1 MRESAGGLK
10 VLGMVM
16 VFFFIF
22 IMLLAVSINYA
33 QAFRVKNKII
43 DYIEQYEGYNLLA
56 PGDGTNEYGY
66 AKDKIEDYID
76 SIGYFTF
83 EDGNSTVSAAKTGNY
98 KVCRKEVTRN
108 QIEGKGRIY
117 RIVTYV
123 TLHLPGIIPNLE
135 IPITGETKFISKNG
149 IDYSDLSMNE
159 GILECE

>member
-10 VLGMVM
+10 VLGMVI

-56 PGDGTNEYGY
+56 PGDDTNEYGS
-66 AKDKIEDYID
+66 AKDKIDDYID

-83 EDGNSTVSAAKTGNY
+83 EDGSSAAKTGNY
-98 KVCRKEVTRN
+98 EVCRKEVTRN
-108 QIEGKGRIY
+108 QIKGRIY
-117 RIVTYV
+117 RIVTNV

-135 IPITGETKFISKNG
+135 IPITGETKFISKTG

>member
-1 MRESAGGLK
+1 MRESAGGLR

-56 PGDGTNEYGY
+56 PGDDSTQYGN
-66 AKDKIEDYID
+66 AKDKIDDYID

-83 EDGNSTVSAAKTGNY
+83 EDGSSAAKTGSY
-98 KVCRKEVTRN
+98 SVCRKEVTRN
-108 QIEGKGRIY
+108 QVRGRIY
-117 RIVTYV
+117 TIVTNV
-123 TLHLPGIIPNLE
+123 TLHLPGIITDLS

-149 IDYSDLSMNE
+149 VDYTDSSMNE
-159 GILECE
+159 GIQVCN